1 MMFNLSE
8 IIKKYKKTITILSLF
23 VCLLYS
29 YYTLHELTNV
39 GDGFWQQSFHYAG
52 DVERASGR
60 WIWPYVDVIQRGLH
74 MEPIN
79 MLVTM
84 FIFIIGFILTL
95 YILDVKDGWLAAIGG
110 CIFFSSPI
118 FSAIVSYRFMSII
131 YAFAF
136 WAAVLAAVCNEK
148 IKNRYWAIF
157 LAAVCFSISMGLY
170 QAYVGVFCLIG
181 LASLMLIIIENDNYT
196 GKLVETAIRYFVSLF
211 LGGICYFISLKINLR
226 ITGSELSDYNGVNT
240 ISFSAILKTLPSSIR
255 QAYYI
260 ICAYLRDDLMRL
272 NILKTIHWEF
282 IFHCSVFIVLAG
294 CIIWK
299 LKKNNRIQITRVILL
314 IGCIILIP
322 VACSFAN
329 ILALGAGFMPQTGGP
344 LAFFSAISFAVAC
357 KLIFN
362 NDIQIKKLIAGIVVM
377 GCVINVY
384 GQTMQVLMDHKV
396 MQEDYTATVSL
407 MQGLLQ
413 DLNSKGM
420 LTSEKEY
427 FFIGMPSANPLFR
440 KSELRDHVNEYA
452 KVGSFWLS
460 GTAMAASYTAL
471 LQNVMGLNLHVSYD
485 EYESKAYDEYY
496 QNMPCYPYGEYA
508 VAWDTII
515 VKVSEP

>member
-110 CIFFSSPI
+110 CIFFSTPI

-131 YAFAF
+131 YALAF
-136 WAAVLAAVCNEK
+136 LAAVLAAVCNEK

-170 QAYVGVFCLIG
+170 QSYIGIFCLVG
-181 LASLMLIIIENDNYT
+181 LISFVLILLQNDDYKE
-196 GKLVETAIRYFVSLF
+196 KLLEAAIRYFVSLF
-211 LGGICYFISLKINLR
+211 LGGILYFVSLKINLK
-226 ITGSELSDYNGVNT
+226 ITGSELSDYRGINSINILT
-240 ISFSAILKTLPSSIR
+240 ILQTLPSSIR
-255 QAYYI
+255 QVYRIFWFYI
-260 ICAYLRDDLMRL
+260 RDNLMRM
-272 NILKTIHWEF
+272 NILNTIHWELAY
-282 IFHCSVFIVLAG
+282 HCILFVAFVGGIT
-294 CIIWK
+294 WN
-299 LKKNNRIQITRVILL
+299 LKKNKKLQPGRIIILL
-314 IGCIILIP
+314 CCIVLVP
-322 VACSFAN
+322 VACGFAN
-329 ILALGAGFMPQTGGP
+329 ILALGADFMPQTGGP
-344 LAFFSAISFAVAC
+344 FAFFSAISFAIVC
-357 KLIFN
+357 KLIFDN
-362 NDIQIKKLIAGIVVM
+362 NIQPKKLVAGVVVT

-427 FFIGMPSANPLFR
+427 FFIGMPSANPLFG
-440 KSELRDHVNEYA
+440 KSELRSQVNEYA